1 MKKHL
6 KILEMDYS
14 TTSYGKVLITSEYFI
29 LKGALALAIPT
40 NYSQSLNFTSID
52 SNNLIWEAYDEK
64 KEIWFNT
71 VFELPSLNIVK
82 NDNEKSRVL
91 QSILLSAQK
100 LNSKFLNQSQGGKV
114 KTNLDFPTNW
124 GLGSSSTLINNI
136 SNWANINAY
145 ELLWLNFKGSGYDI
159 ACAKTKS
166 SILYQLKNSKP
177 IVKEV
182 NFKPVFFENL
192 FFIYL
197 NKKQNSNKQIEF
209 FNKKQSE
216 NSKLIDTFSDL
227 TVEFFECKKL
237 IDFQN
242 CIKKHEI
249 LLSKHLNIKPVKEN
263 LFKDYSGEI
272 KSLGAWGGD
281 FILAA
286 GPTNTPNYF
295 NKKGF
300 NTVISYK
307 KMFI

>member
-1 MKKHL
+1 
-6 KILEMDYS
+6 MDYS
-14 TTSYGKVLITSEYFI
+14 STSYGKVLLTSEYFV
-29 LKGALALAIPT
+29 LKGSLALAIPT
-40 NYSQSLNFTSID
+40 KYSQSLKFKSMH
-52 SNNLIWEAYDEK
+52 SNNLIWNAYDEK

-71 VFELPSLNIVK
+71 EFELPSLNIVK
-82 NDNEKSRVL
+82 NENEKSRVL

-100 LNSKFLNQSQGGKV
+100 LNSEFLNHSQGGKV
-114 KTNLDFPTNW
+114 ETKLDFPTNW

-136 SNWANINAY
+136 SNWANINPY

-166 SILYQLKNSKP
+166 SILYQLKNNKP
-177 IVKEV
+177 VVKEV
-182 NFKPVFFENL
+182 DLKPVFFENL

-209 FNKKQSE
+209 FNKKKSE
-216 NSKLIDTFSDL
+216 NLKLVDRFSDL
-227 TVEFFECKKL
+227 TIEFFECKKL

-242 CIKKHEI
+242 CIKKHES
-249 LLSKHLNIKPVKEN
+249 LLSKHLNIKPIKEN
-263 LFKDYSGEI
+263 LFKDYNGEI

-281 FILAA
+281 FVLAA
-286 GPTNTPNYF
+286 GPPNTPDYF

-300 NTVISYK
+300 NTVISYN